1 MHQIKA
7 NKSVQKKRKAQNR
20 AAQRAF
26 RERKERHLK
35 ELETKVED
43 LEKASESANHENGIL
58 RAQVDRLQSEVKE
71 YRKRLSI
78 NPTSVNRSPP
88 LQSKS
93 NWDINSNFQFEFP
106 KFGESTPSKAG
117 ALKRSSTAVASYK
130 GNNGLNEFASTAGN
144 HRTFTESSKS
154 KSSTD
159 INDSVNNKFEDLA
172 GLFSPSILGSVSS
185 GSSSDYLSYNTGNVV
200 PQNNPDTLN
209 STNGQKLRANT
220 LSSASECNTASPSV
234 SSVSQNGFN
243 SSCGTSP
250 EPSAASPEA
259 RKASEG
265 TMDVNGDGSR
275 RPSEGET
282 EFCKLLST
290 ACGTIESPIPLAMS
304 SSNTPSSATMYPNLG
319 DFNGIEWM
327 AQQNGG
333 NFDPVLFGDY
343 RDPQETIM
351 SADFGDF
358 FNDAFPITDF
368 TNSSNMN
375 VPPNTNTMLEP
386 TLPPKKDL
394 MQQIEDSQSGKEPEV
409 VPGERKQFLTCNM
422 LWLVLLCE
430 YCSRFTNLY

>member
-1 MHQIKA
+1 M
-7 NKSVQKKRKAQNR
+7 
-20 AAQRAF
+20 
-26 RERKERHLK
+26 
-35 ELETKVED
+35 ED

-58 RAQVDRLQSEVKE
+58 RAQVDRLQSELKE

-78 NPTSVNRSPP
+78 NSATVNRSP

-106 KFGESTPSKAG
+106 KFGDSNSSNAG
-117 ALKRSSTAVASYK
+117 PLKRSATANTSYNE
-130 GNNGLNEFASTAGN
+130 GTGLNEFASTVGN
-144 HRTFTESSKS
+144 HRAFSESSKS

-159 INDSVNNKFEDLA
+159 VTKSKNDNHLDDLA

-185 GSSSDYLSYNTGNVV
+185 GSSSDYLSYNTGNV
-200 PQNNPDTLN
+200 NSHNTSIT
-209 STNGQKLRANT
+209 STNNTGGEKLRANT
-220 LSSASECNTASPSV
+220 FSCASETTASPSA
-234 SSVSQNGFN
+234 SSISQNGFN

-265 TMDVNGDGSR
+265 TMDLNGVDGSR

-282 EFCKLLST
+282 AFCHLLST
-290 ACGTIESPIPLAMS
+290 ACGTKDNPIPLAMS
-304 SSNTPSSATMYPNLG
+304 SSNAPSSAMMYPSLG

-358 FNDAFPITDF
+358 FNDAFPLGDFAPASNAHITP
-368 TNSSNMN
+368 M
-375 VPPNTNTMLEP
+375 TNTILES

-394 MQQIEDSQSGKEPEV
+394 MQQIEESSSGKEPEV
-409 VPGERKQFLTCNM
+409 VPGEPAKQFLTCNM
-422 LWLVLLCE
+422 LWSVSHCQMCGIFANLSIGIVSQNRRGCSLVKLTWMTSAL
-430 YCSRFTNLY
+430 N